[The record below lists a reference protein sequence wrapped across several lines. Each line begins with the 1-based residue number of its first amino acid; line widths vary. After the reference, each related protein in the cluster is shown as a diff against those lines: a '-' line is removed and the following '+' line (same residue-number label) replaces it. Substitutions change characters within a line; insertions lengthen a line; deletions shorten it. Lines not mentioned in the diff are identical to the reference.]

1 MVSGPR
7 LPELP
12 DLQASE
18 LPCEARLVLATEVRL
33 VLVATEAG
41 LVLVDTDLPC
51 EARLVSVAC
60 RVSDRCGPGLQCQG
74 GAE

>member
-12 DLQASE
+12 DLQATE

-33 VLVATEAG
+33 VLV
-41 LVLVDTDLPC
+41 DTDLPC
-51 EARLVSVAC
+51 EAGLVLSVC
-60 RVSDRCGPGLQCQG
+60 RASGRCGPGLQCQG

>member
-18 LPCEARLVLATEVRL
+18 LPCEAGLVLAAEVRL
-33 VLVATEAG
+33 VLV
-41 LVLVDTDLPC
+41 DTNLPC
-51 EARLVSVAC
+51 EAGLVSVAC
-60 RVSDRCGPGLQCQG
+60 RASDRCGPGLQCQG